1 METGKGIYIEQ
12 KDLVHGVK
20 YLLRHYKEQHDL
32 DVISETLIALT
43 GLPLSTL
50 IEWAKETEAQ
60 EED

>member
-1 METGKGIYIEQ
+1 METGNGIYIQQNE
-12 KDLVHGVK
+12 LSRGVK
-20 YLLRHYKEQHDL
+20 YLLRRYKEQHDL

-50 IEWAKETEAQ
+50 IKWAKETEAQ

>member
-1 METGKGIYIEQ
+1 METGRGIYIEQ
-12 KDLVHGVK
+12 KDLIHGVK

>member
-1 METGKGIYIEQ
+1 METGRGIYIEQ

-43 GLPLSTL
+43 GLPLSIL

>member
-1 METGKGIYIEQ
+1 M

-50 IEWAKETEAQ
+50 VEWAKETEAQ

>member
-1 METGKGIYIEQ
+1 METGRGIYIEQ

-60 EED
+60 EKD

>member
-1 METGKGIYIEQ
+1 M
-12 KDLVHGVK
+12 K

>member
-1 METGKGIYIEQ
+1 METGRGIYIEQ

-50 IEWAKETEAQ
+50 SQLLLITSGA
-60 EED
+60 

>member
-50 IEWAKETEAQ
+50 VEWAKETKAQ

>member
-1 METGKGIYIEQ
+1 METGRGIYIEQ

-20 YLLRHYKEQHDL
+20 YLLRHYKEPHDL

-50 IEWAKETEAQ
+50 IEWAKETDAQ
-60 EED
+60 EEY

>member
-1 METGKGIYIEQ
+1 METGNGIYIQQNE
-12 KDLVHGVK
+12 LSRGVK
-20 YLLRHYKEQHDL
+20 YLLCHYKEQHDL

-50 IEWAKETEAQ
+50 IKWAKETDAQ

>member
-1 METGKGIYIEQ
+1 METERGIYIEQ

>member
-1 METGKGIYIEQ
+1 M
-12 KDLVHGVK
+12 
-20 YLLRHYKEQHDL
+20 LRHYKEQHDL

-50 IEWAKETEAQ
+50 IEWAKETEAH

>member
-32 DVISETLIALT
+32 DVISETLIALI

-50 IEWAKETEAQ
+50 VEWAKETEAQ

>member
-1 METGKGIYIEQ
+1 METGRGIYIEQ

>member
-50 IEWAKETEAQ
+50 VEWARETEAQ

>member
-50 IEWAKETEAQ
+50 VEWAKETEVQ

>member
-1 METGKGIYIEQ
+1 METGRGIYIEQ

-50 IEWAKETEAQ
+50 IEWAKDTEAQ

>member
-32 DVISETLIALT
+32 DMISETLIALT

-50 IEWAKETEAQ
+50 VEWAKETEAQ

>member
-1 METGKGIYIEQ
+1 METGRGIYIEQ

-50 IEWAKETEAQ
+50 VEWAKETEAQ

>member
-50 IEWAKETEAQ
+50 VEWAKETEAQ

>member
-32 DVISETLIALT
+32 DVISEMLIALT
-43 GLPLSTL
+43 GLSLSTL
-50 IEWAKETEAQ
+50 IKWVKETDAQ

>member
-1 METGKGIYIEQ
+1 MVYTLNRKIWFM
-12 KDLVHGVK
+12 GVK

-50 IEWAKETEAQ
+50 IKWAKETDAQ

>member
-12 KDLVHGVK
+12 KDLAHGVK

-32 DVISETLIALT
+32 DVIFETLIALT

-50 IEWAKETEAQ
+50 VEWAKETDAQ
-60 EED
+60 KED

>member
-50 IEWAKETEAQ
+50 IKWAKETEAQ

>member
-1 METGKGIYIEQ
+1 METGNGIYIQQNE
-12 KDLVHGVK
+12 LSREVK

-50 IEWAKETEAQ
+50 IKWAKETEAQ

>member
-1 METGKGIYIEQ
+1 MKTENGIYIEQ
-12 KDLVHGVK
+12 KDLVRGVK

-50 IEWAKETEAQ
+50 IEWTKETEAQ

>member
-1 METGKGIYIEQ
+1 METGRGIYIEQ

-50 IEWAKETEAQ
+50 IEWAKEMDAQ
-60 EED
+60 EEY

>member
-1 METGKGIYIEQ
+1 METGRGIYIEQ

-50 IEWAKETEAQ
+50 IEWAKEMDAQ

>member
-20 YLLRHYKEQHDL
+20 YLLRHYKEPHDL

-50 IEWAKETEAQ
+50 IK
-60 EED
+60 

>member
-1 METGKGIYIEQ
+1 METGRCIYIEQ

>member
-12 KDLVHGVK
+12 KDLVRGAK

-50 IEWAKETEAQ
+50 IKWAKETDAQ

>member
-50 IEWAKETEAQ
+50 VEWAKETESQ
-60 EED
+60 KED

>member
-12 KDLVHGVK
+12 EDLVRGVK

>member
-1 METGKGIYIEQ
+1 METGNGIYIQQNE
-12 KDLVHGVK
+12 LSRGVK
-20 YLLRHYKEQHDL
+20 YLLRHYKEQHDR

-50 IEWAKETEAQ
+50 IKWAKETDAQ

>member
-1 METGKGIYIEQ
+1 METGRGIYIEQ

-32 DVISETLIALT
+32 DVISEMLIALT
-43 GLPLSTL
+43 GLSLSTL
-50 IEWAKETEAQ
+50 IKWAKETDAQ

>member
-12 KDLVHGVK
+12 KDLVHGVR

-32 DVISETLIALT
+32 DVISEMLIALT

-50 IEWAKETEAQ
+50 IKWAKETDAQ